1 MQGVPYLKATCMA
14 QMLCCQYVTKSSS
27 GMSNIQALQDEMEQK
42 AEKFNSTQSTCRK
55 KKKRSD
61 WALMERER
69 WIV

>member
-1 MQGVPYLKATCMA
+1 MA
-14 QMLCCQYVTKSSS
+14 QMLCCQYVRGSSS
-27 GMSNIQALQDEMEQK
+27 GTSNLQTIQEEMEQK
-42 AEKFNSTQSTCRK
+42 AEKFDSNQSTCRK